1 MSHVLTLFSRDPNPA
16 TDSLTPYMLHEPSE
30 DKGIDG
36 EFLTEAVVRFDEDDT
51 VKHMIT
57 KAIAGLSLQL
67 SSMTMNDNYKPYVNV
82 SKANTEILSYG

>member
-1 MSHVLTLFSRDPNPA
+1 MWLTVFSRDPNPA
-16 TDSLTPYMLHEPSE
+16 TDSLMPYMLCEPSE

-36 EFLTEAVVRFDEDDT
+36 EFLAEAVARFGEDDT

-67 SSMTMNDNYKPYVNV
+67 SSMTMNDDYKPYVNV
-82 SKANTEILSYG
+82 SRASIEILSCS